1 MSAWKKSLV
10 ALACSSILFL
20 TACNDDDKN
29 NVSNTYST
37 YISQSPYSQDSLSAA
52 SRIDV
57 MKYSMPNVQGQTITS
72 SALVLTPKT
81 PQPKDGWR
89 VVVWKQG
96 TVGSGD
102 QCAPSKNH
110 LHPDFK
116 VLAEVL
122 LDAGYVIVAPDYEG
136 LGEKGIHPYL
146 HSKSAAN
153 TAIYAQKAYQER
165 YAGQAQGAWMSVGHS
180 QGGHASLA
188 IAEYAQTD
196 PNYLG
201 AVAAA
206 PASSLG
212 FIIKYVAPEL
222 LNTVLLGESLGA
234 LPAGTAAAGYAD
246 LLSFAAYVTTG
257 IQAYDPDFDYKTV
270 FESRSQPI
278 VDAALGT
285 TGDNGLCLDELRVRF
300 AEDILQYV
308 AENPD
313 KTVLD
318 YPALIQNFDENP
330 EIAEFLATNQP
341 ATRYIA
347 KPVMIVQGTSDAAV
361 PYEVTQQLAA
371 QLTAYGTQVE
381 WEEVKGGGH
390 SNVISLSKQQILAFI
405 QLHMPAR

>member
-1 MSAWKKSLV
+1 MSTWKKSLV
-10 ALACSSILFL
+10 ALACSSVLFL

-29 NVSNTYST
+29 NVSYST
-37 YISQSPYSQDSLSAA
+37 YISQNAYSQDTLDAA

-57 MKYSMPNVQGQTITS
+57 MKYSMPHVLGQTITS

-81 PQPKDGWR
+81 PKPKEGWR
-89 VVVWKQG
+89 VVVWNHG

-102 QCAPSKNH
+102 QCAPSKNN

-116 VLAEVL
+116 AIADVL
-122 LDAGYVIVAPDYEG
+122 LDAGYVVIAPDYEG

-146 HSKSAAN
+146 HSESAAN

-165 YAGQAQGAWMSVGHS
+165 YAAQGAWMSVGHS

-196 PNYLG
+196 SNYLG

-212 FIIKYVAPEL
+212 FIIKHIAPQL
-222 LNTVLLGESLGA
+222 LNKVMLDESLGVY
-234 LPAGTAAAGYAD
+234 PAGTAAMGYAD

-257 IQAYDPDFDYKTV
+257 IQAYDTRFDYKTV

-278 VDAALGT
+278 VDAALGS
-285 TGDNGLCLDELRVRF
+285 TGDNGLCLNDLRTSF
-300 AEDILQYV
+300 AQDISHYV
-308 AENPD
+308 AENPG
-313 KTVLD
+313 KNVLD
-318 YPALIQNFDENP
+318 YPALIQNFDENQ

-347 KPVMIVQGTSDAAV
+347 KPVMIVQGTLDAAV
-361 PYEVTQQLAA
+361 PYVVTKQLADHLA
-371 QLTAYGTQVE
+371 LQGTQVQ
-381 WEEVKGGGH
+381 WEEVEGGVH
-390 SNVISLSKQQILAFI
+390 SNVISLSKQQILEFV
-405 QLHMPAR
+405 QQQMPAR